1 MFLREPGSGLYS
13 LSEQIEGSC
22 LFFDCLC
29 VLFRSFCGISLGL
42 KQCFIRVSRPFSNFH
57 AFHGDFIIFF
67 LRLGLLLGC
76 VAFFGYRA
84 GQLFIGVLSFADYL
98 RGL

>member
-1 MFLREPGSGLYS
+1 MFLREARSGLYS

-29 VLFRSFCGISLGL
+29 VLFRSFCGFGLGL
-42 KQCFIRVSRPFSNFH
+42 KQCFIRVSGPFSNFH

-84 GQLFIGVLSFADYL
+84 GQFFIGVLSFADYL